1 MGIFPV
7 VNYKFTKMNL
17 LKTALSLLVVKAE
30 DCESFLDK
38 EECQYKTCKW
48 ARQECTSI
56 CATLGTEAQ
65 CDAEADTSHC
75 KWDYKLERCRDIGVC
90 ESLQDEDECVN
101 QNCTWV
107 KGRGTCFDGY
117 FLEEQDSGAVSL
129 LLSTGFALMV
139 SIL

>member
-1 MGIFPV
+1 MG
-7 VNYKFTKMNL
+7 FTKMNL

-30 DCESFLDK
+30 DCES
-38 EECQYKTCKW
+38 
-48 ARQECTSI
+48 
-56 CATLGTEAQ
+56 LGTEAQ

-101 QNCTWV
+101 RNCAWV